1 MVALQIPFLKALFL
15 PWESTNSLNFR
26 RLLYPWICAISGFLQ
41 DGKCSAR
48 PTSWEVQLAHCS
60 PLQPPDSEPWSST
73 QERKGPQLCPCL
85 QQGHNEDMDG
95 SQLENFMSYV
105 SVFMMVTEV
114 NIQEGGDSSKSLI
127 FCCPLSPFHA
137 CWLPRRFLCG
147 PNWALFQS
155 WDTNLAPIL
164 HQTMAFVT
172 KTMGARN
179 DCAWFIYYCFC
190 SNITSADMQTS
201 ASPWHFLCFFH
212 WFPPYC
218 YWLIACTAVLLQD
231 QGLIIPLGKEK
242 TSTVTCFPHRKE
254 EPGFQKLLLIFLL

>member
-95 SQLENFMSYV
+95 SQLEHFMSYV

-164 HQTMAFVT
+164 HQPLLPKLWGQGMTVHDSYTTVSVLILHQQICRPLQALDISSAFST
-172 KTMGARN
+172 
-179 DCAWFIYYCFC
+179 D
-190 SNITSADMQTS
+190 
-201 ASPWHFLCFFH
+201 
-212 WFPPYC
+212 YC